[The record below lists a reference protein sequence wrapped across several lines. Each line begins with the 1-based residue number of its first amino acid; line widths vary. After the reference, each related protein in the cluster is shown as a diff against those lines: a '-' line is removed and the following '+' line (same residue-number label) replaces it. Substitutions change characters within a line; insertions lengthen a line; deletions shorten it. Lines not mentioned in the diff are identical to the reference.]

1 MKMLD
6 DLEMKLKGLEGQA
19 YREAN
24 ELLMKARASIILR
37 YTLCGAAGAV
47 IGFIAGV
54 LMAG

>member
-1 MKMLD
+1 MKLLD